1 MHLKGGGRRSGKKQ
15 LGRMDGEEMDVREM
29 DGDKRWWIRD
39 EVRDGIRERV
49 IRDGG

>member
-1 MHLKGGGRRSGKKQ
+1 
-15 LGRMDGEEMDVREM
+15 MDGEEMDVREM